1 MAQVSY
7 RWVSYIKKRV
17 HTFYFIRIF
26 FIRITEAQIWSKII
40 PKTAKNLL
48 AEKKTSPNE
57 TVHRKKH
64 FKHSFGGRG
73 RWEIRKKDENFKNI
87 LRLRKKSTILI
98 KKIVYVINVYK
109 GQL

>member
-1 MAQVSY
+1 M
-7 RWVSYIKKRV
+7 
-17 HTFYFIRIF
+17 
-26 FIRITEAQIWSKII
+26 
-40 PKTAKNLL
+40 

-87 LRLRKKSTILI
+87 LRLKIFYVILI
-98 KKIVYVINVYK
+98 KKKCVGEVFRRIVVILLLKLTLGNGYAVENGDTNV
-109 GQL
+109 QR

>member
-1 MAQVSY
+1 MERIFIY
-7 RWVSYIKKRV
+7 
-17 HTFYFIRIF
+17 TLFFIRIF

-48 AEKKTSPNE
+48 AEKKTSPNV

-87 LRLRKKSTILI
+87 LRLNFFYVILI
-98 KKIVYVINVYK
+98 KKKMCTARSKLTKN
-109 GQL
+109 Q

>member
-1 MAQVSY
+1 MNEIYYEKSNNKIQQHSN
-7 RWVSYIKKRV
+7 SPST
-17 HTFYFIRIF
+17 HFFFIRIF

-87 LRLRKKSTILI
+87 LRLKIFYVILI
-98 KKIVYVINVYK
+98 KNKLN
-109 GQL
+109 

>member
-1 MAQVSY
+1 MTY
-7 RWVSYIKKRV
+7 
-17 HTFYFIRIF
+17 TLFFIRIF

-87 LRLRKKSTILI
+87 LRLK
-98 KKIVYVINVYK
+98 NF
-109 GQL
+109 